1 MDDLGALCDML
12 ESWELSIPC
21 HKAAQIT
28 DLRTVLTAKVFAR
41 HQHRNAGRIRHHAV
55 RRCTLCN
62 PLDRNMLHLV
72 CDDAPVSFPWGE
84 IRRRQGFKCF
94 VQKLAGAMLSK
105 IFKHLI
111 TKVTQADVA
120 VSFWVLCG

>member
-12 ESWELSIPC
+12 ESWELSVPC

-41 HQHRNAGRIRHHAV
+41 HQHGDSGGIRHHAV
-55 RRCTLCN
+55 RRCTICN
-62 PLDRNMLHLV
+62 PLDRHMLYLV
-72 CDDAPVSFPWGE
+72 CNNKAICLPWGE

-94 VQKLAGAMLSK
+94 VQEFPGAMLFK
-105 IFKHLI
+105 ILKHLI
-111 TKVTQADVA
+111 TKV
-120 VSFWVLCG
+120 